1 MPMRRFIA
9 VFFLLGSLSLLGCD
23 PGEID
28 IRPSAAGPEATLTV
42 VMDSTLWQASPGE
55 AVNYHV
61 APYMGTLPAPERLFD
76 VRHMDLTS
84 LPRLEEAKT
93 YKNVLVA
100 GVINDSSN
108 VSRFLRSSFSA
119 DALTSIE
126 NGNAAYVQRPS
137 LWRRNQMVI
146 YLAARDSSSLADAI
160 ASRSDDMHYAYN
172 TLIRQRT
179 EVDMFDRARQPEL
192 EEQLMQKHG
201 FAVNMQHDYLIAT
214 DTTNF
219 VWLRR
224 ILSDTWRSV
233 FVYYEENSSPATLT
247 PEWVY
252 ATRDRLTKAYLQGNQ
267 GGFPML
273 YQYQRMETENID
285 FQGHYAYE
293 TRGLWQMVG
302 EDENGDLFQYGG
314 GGPFVNYSFYDEDT
328 RRLYMIDGMV
338 FAPSYPKREFL
349 RQLEVI
355 AYTFRTQAEV
365 SAQAAASP

>member
-1 MPMRRFIA
+1 MR
-9 VFFLLGSLSLLGCD
+9 SLLAAFLFGSFILWGCN
-23 PGEID
+23 PGEVD
-28 IRPSAAGPEATLTV
+28 LRPNAAGAEATLTV
-42 VMDSTLWQASPGE
+42 VMDSSMWQASPGE

-61 APYMGTLPAPERLFD
+61 APLLGTLPAPERLFD
-76 VRHMDLTS
+76 VRHMDLTT

-100 GVINDSSN
+100 GLVTDSSN
-108 VSRFLRSSFSA
+108 VSKFLRSSFSA
-119 DALTSIE
+119 EALASIE
-126 NGNAAYVQRPS
+126 AGNAAYVQRPN

-146 YLAARDSSSLADAI
+146 YLAARDSASLADAI
-160 ASRSDDMHYAYN
+160 ATRSDDIQYAYN
-172 TLIRQRT
+172 ELIRERT
-179 EVDMFDRARQPEL
+179 EVDMFDRARQEDL
-192 EEQLMQKHG
+192 EAVLMANHD
-201 FAVNMQHDYLIAT
+201 FAVNMQHDYLIAV

-224 ILSDTWRSV
+224 ILSDTWRSM
-233 FVYYEENSSPATLT
+233 FIYYEENSSPATLT

-252 ATRDRLTKAYLQGNQ
+252 QTRDRLTKRYLQGNQ
-267 GGFPML
+267 GGYPML
-273 YQYQRMETENID
+273 YQYQRMEIENID

-302 EDENGDLFQYGG
+302 EDENGQVFQYGG

-355 AYTFRTQAEV
+355 AYTFRTQAD
-365 SAQAAASP
+365 AAATATASL